1 MITYY
6 LVYGSMNQAQ
16 SQFIKLCIANEIL
29 VFGDFTLKSGRI
41 SPYFFNAGKFSNGYL
56 LGQLATHLGSLIIRK
71 LGTDFMLFGP
81 AYKGIPIAAATAI
94 SISEH
99 SGTEIKYAYNRKE
112 AKDHGEGGNTVGAPI
127 SGHVVILDDVV
138 TAGTSIYESLE
149 VIELAGADLCAIVT
163 VLDRQEKAESTSW
176 STAQTLREKL
186 NVPVLSLI
194 KLDDLVSY
202 IESDQSLKNH
212 IATMNN
218 YRNQYGAA

>member
-1 MITYY
+1 
-6 LVYGSMNQAQ
+6 MNQDQ

-56 LGQLATHLGSLIIRK
+56 LGQLAAHLGSLIIRE

-94 SISEH
+94 NISGH

-112 AKDHGEGGNTVGAPI
+112 AKNHGEGGNTVGAPI
-127 SGHVVILDDVV
+127 RGHVVILDDVV
-138 TAGTSIYESLE
+138 TAGTSVYESLE
-149 VIELAGADLCAIVT
+149 VIEQAGAALYAIVT
-163 VLDRQEKAESTSW
+163 VLDRQEKAGNASLSTVQ
-176 STAQTLREKL
+176 ALRDRL
-186 NVPVLSLI
+186 NVPVLSLV

-202 IESDQSLKNH
+202 IESDQSLKRH
-212 IATMNN
+212 LEAMNN
-218 YRNQYGAA
+218 YRDQYGAT

>member
-1 MITYY
+1 M
-6 LVYGSMNQAQ
+6 SQAQ

-56 LGQLATHLGSLIIRK
+56 LGQLASHLGSLIIRE
-71 LGTDFMLFGP
+71 LGTDFMLYGP

-94 SISEH
+94 NISER

-127 SGHVVILDDVV
+127 SGHIVILDDVV
-138 TAGTSIYESLE
+138 TAGTSAYESLE
-149 VIELAGADLCAIVT
+149 VIEQAGASLCAIVT
-163 VLDRQEKAESTSW
+163 ILDRQEKAENTPL
-176 STAQTLREKL
+176 STAQILRDRL

-194 KLDDLVSY
+194 RLDDLVEY
-202 IESDQSLKNH
+202 IETDQSLKSH
-212 IATMNN
+212 LEAMNR
-218 YRNQYGAA
+218 YRDQYGVS